1 MKISFLQR
9 TVIMGAHARH
19 VVKRAGVLA
28 GVGFFALFALISS
41 ADAAV
46 KIERVVSAKGI
57 EAWLVRDSSVPVIS
71 VSFEF
76 RGGSSLD
83 PAGKEGLNG
92 MVAGL
97 LDEGAGEFDS
107 QAFQKILEDESVYLG
122 FGTGLDG
129 LSGSL
134 RMISAKRERAFDLL
148 RLSLTQPRFDPEP
161 VKRIQAQLETRIRR
175 DSSNP
180 QRIAD
185 QALWQAIYPNHP
197 YGRPEEGTP
206 ESLTTIGAEDLRSV
220 VDTRLG
226 KGQLVIGVAGD
237 IDAETLRPLLDK
249 AFGDLKSSGGPIE
262 LAAINPTIAGVRVIE
277 RDIPQTVVRFAAPGI
292 SRKDPDFFAALVVS
306 YILGGDGLSSR
317 LAETVREKNGL
328 AYSISAG
335 LITLDKS
342 QLITGGFATENSRAG
357 EALNL
362 TRAEWTRMG
371 KEGPT
376 AAELAAAKTYLIGSY
391 PLRFATT
398 NDIAR
403 QLAGIQRED
412 LGIDY
417 VNQRQDMISRVTLED
432 ARRVAKRLFDP
443 ALLSVVAVGKPT
455 GVTPTAPVR

>member
-1 MKISFLQR
+1 MKISFVRQ
-9 TVIMGAHARH
+9 TATMVIRRFARSAS
-19 VVKRAGVLA
+19 AGFL
-28 GVGFFALFALISS
+28 ALFILMPS

-57 EAWLVRDSSVPVIS
+57 EAWLVHDSSVPVIS
-71 VSFEF
+71 VAFEF

-83 PAGKEGLNG
+83 PIGKEGLSE
-92 MVAGL
+92 MITGL

-107 QAFQKILEDESVYLG
+107 QAFQKILEDESIYMG
-122 FGTGLDG
+122 FGSGPDG

-134 RMISAKRERAFDLL
+134 RMLSGKRERAFDLL
-148 RLSLTQPRFDPEP
+148 RLSLTQPRFDAEP
-161 VKRIQAQLETRIRR
+161 VKRIQAQLEARIRR
-175 DSSNP
+175 DAASP
-180 QRIAD
+180 QRLAD
-185 QALWQAIYPNHP
+185 QALWQALYPGHP

-206 ESLTTIGAEDLRSV
+206 ESLAAIGTEDLRNIV
-220 VDTRLG
+220 QNRFG
-226 KGQLVIGVAGD
+226 KNQLVIGVAGD
-237 IDAETLRPLLDK
+237 IDAETLKPLLDK
-249 AFGDLKSSGGPIE
+249 AFGDLKANGGPIE
-262 LAAINPTIAGVRVIE
+262 IAAINPAIAGVRVIE
-277 RDIPQTVVRFAAPGI
+277 RDIPQTVVKFAAPGI

-306 YILGGDGLSSR
+306 YILGGDGLNSR

-335 LITLDKS
+335 LVTLDKS

-357 EALNL
+357 EALTL
-362 TRAEWTRMG
+362 TRAEWARMG

-417 VNQRQDMISRVTLED
+417 VTQRQDMISRVTLED
-432 ARRVAKRLFDP
+432 ARRVARRLFDP
-443 ALLSVVAVGKPT
+443 ALLSVVAVGKPA
-455 GVTPTAPVR
+455 GITPTAPIR

>member
-1 MKISFLQR
+1 MKTSSLRRMIKGPCARRVASAIS
-9 TVIMGAHARH
+9 I
-19 VVKRAGVLA
+19 
-28 GVGFFALFALISS
+28 GFFALCVFVSS
-41 ADAAV
+41 AHAAV
-46 KIERVVSAKGI
+46 KIERVASAKGV
-57 EAWLVRDSSVPVIS
+57 EAWLVHDSSVPVIS
-71 VSFEF
+71 VAFEF

-83 PAGKEGLNG
+83 PTGKEGLSE
-92 MVAGL
+92 MVTGL

-107 QAFQKILEDESVYLG
+107 QAFQKILEDESVYMS
-122 FGTGLDG
+122 FGAGPDG

-134 RMISAKRERAFDLL
+134 RMLSAKRERAFDLL
-148 RLSLTQPRFDPEP
+148 RLSLTQPRFDAEP

-175 DSSNP
+175 DAASP
-180 QRIAD
+180 QRLAD
-185 QALWQAIYPNHP
+185 QALWQALYPNHP

-206 ESLTTIGAEDLRSV
+206 ESLAAIGTEDLRNV
-220 VDTRLG
+220 VQNRFG
-226 KGQLVIGVAGD
+226 KNRVVIGVAGD
-237 IDAETLRPLLDK
+237 IDAETLKPLLDK
-249 AFGDLKSSGGPIE
+249 AFGDLKGNTGPMD
-262 LAAINPTIAGVRVIE
+262 LAAINPAVAGVRVIE
-277 RDIPQTVVRFAAPGI
+277 REIPQTVVRFAAPGI

-306 YILGGDGLSSR
+306 YILGGDGLNSR

-357 EALNL
+357 AALTL

-398 NDIAR
+398 NDIAQ

-432 ARRVAKRLFDP
+432 ARRVARRLFDP
-443 ALLSVVAVGKPT
+443 ALLSVVAVGKPV
-455 GVTPTAPVR
+455 GITPTAPIR

>member
-9 TVIMGAHARH
+9 IMTQ
-19 VVKRAGVLA
+19 KSRACQIASAIWVGLFVL
-28 GVGFFALFALISS
+28 FIQISS

-57 EAWLVRDSSVPVIS
+57 EAWLVHDSSVPVIS
-71 VSFEF
+71 VAFEF

-83 PAGKEGLNG
+83 PTGKEGLSE
-92 MVAGL
+92 MITGL

-107 QAFQKILEDESVYLG
+107 QAFQKILEDESVYMS
-122 FGTGLDG
+122 FGAGPDG
-129 LSGSL
+129 LSGNL
-134 RMISAKRERAFDLL
+134 RMLSAKRERAFDLL
-148 RLSLTQPRFDPEP
+148 RLSLTQPRFDAEP

-175 DSSNP
+175 DAASP
-180 QRIAD
+180 QRLAD
-185 QALWQAIYPNHP
+185 QALWQALYPNHP

-206 ESLTTIGAEDLRSV
+206 ESLAAIGTEDLRNV
-220 VDTRLG
+220 VQNRFG
-226 KGQLVIGVAGD
+226 KNRVVIGVAGD
-237 IDAETLRPLLDK
+237 IDAETLKPLLDK
-249 AFGDLKSSGGPIE
+249 AFGDLKGNDGPID
-262 LAAINPTIAGVRVIE
+262 LAAINPAVAGVRVIE
-277 RDIPQTVVRFAAPGI
+277 REIPQTVVRFAAPGI

-306 YILGGDGLSSR
+306 YILGGDGLNSR

-335 LITLDKS
+335 LVTLDKS

-357 EALNL
+357 DALTL
-362 TRAEWTRMG
+362 TRAEWARMG

-398 NDIAR
+398 NDIAQ

-417 VNQRQDMISRVTLED
+417 VNKRQDMISRVTLED
-432 ARRVAKRLFDP
+432 ARRVARRLFDP
-443 ALLSVVAVGKPT
+443 ALLSVVAVGKPV
-455 GVTPTAPVR
+455 GITPTAPIR